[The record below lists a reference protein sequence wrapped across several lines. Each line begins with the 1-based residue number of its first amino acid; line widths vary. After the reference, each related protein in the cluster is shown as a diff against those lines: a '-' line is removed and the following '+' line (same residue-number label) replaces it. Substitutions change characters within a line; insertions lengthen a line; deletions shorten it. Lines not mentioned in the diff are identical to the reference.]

1 MRDTLLVT
9 DKQFHDIAWTKRF
22 WSDYYWQT
30 RCSEG
35 EYHEL
40 AFQPLEFAITDALSL
55 TLHFDSQLSQAT
67 LGLLHPSFENIQ
79 ALGVDNT
86 THWQPYALRWE
97 EFELLCACFSRR
109 GAAMEA
115 DLPLLLL
122 CRFAPVFK
130 SDQADACLNRIEKAW
145 RRLGVFSNEEIK
157 HLMTFVDRRDSHTEW
172 YQDENENW
180 LLRGHSAYSFRTS
193 DNPDFPH
200 AAFNAM
206 MSLVQAI

>member
-1 MRDTLLVT
+1 MRDTLQVT

-30 RCSEG
+30 RCIDG

-55 TLHFDSQLSQAT
+55 TLHFDSQLSQST
-67 LGLLHPSFENIQ
+67 LGLLHPSFEGVQ

-97 EFELLCACFSRR
+97 EFDVLCDCFVRR

-115 DLPLLLL
+115 DLPLLLM
-122 CRFAPVFK
+122 CRFVPILRDDKAE
-130 SDQADACLNRIEKAW
+130 ARLNRVEKAW

-157 HLMTFVDRRDSHTEW
+157 HLMTFVDRRDAAIEW
-172 YQDENENW
+172 YQDKNENW
-180 LLRGHSAYSFRTS
+180 LLKGHSAYSLRTI
-193 DNPDFPH
+193 DNSDFPH
-200 AAFNAM
+200 QAFNATI
-206 MSLVQAI
+206 SLVRSL